1 MAAFNT
7 KNPFE
12 KLHGDVLNTE
22 PSSEEEKAK
31 LVAEIKERGNCF
43 PKLEEWRKQICCIAV
58 LLN

>member
-22 PSSEEEKAK
+22 PSSEEEKTK
-31 LVAEIKERGNCF
+31 LVAEIKERGESCF
-43 PKLEEWRKQICCIAV
+43 QSQKNGGSRYV
-58 LLN
+58 V

>member
-31 LVAEIKERGNCF
+31 LVAEIKERGNRAF
-43 PKLEEWRKQICCIAV
+43 KARRWRSRYV
-58 LLN
+58 V